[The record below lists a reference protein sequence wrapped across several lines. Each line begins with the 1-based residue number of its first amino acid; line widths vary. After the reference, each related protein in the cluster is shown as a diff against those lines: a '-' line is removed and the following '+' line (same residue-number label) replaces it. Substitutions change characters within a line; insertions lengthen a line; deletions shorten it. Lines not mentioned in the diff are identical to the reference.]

1 MLKENKNIH
10 AGHRGRLKKRF
21 AETQGKGFEDHELL
35 ELFLFY
41 SIPRND
47 TNATAHMLLDR
58 FGSLEGVM
66 AASTEELIQ
75 VDGIGKSTALLIKAG
90 FELHMRMLCDVPKN
104 ATFNTYEEIGEHV
117 VKLFTHI
124 KTETVMLLLFDKKGR
139 IIRTSTIAAGNT
151 DRAMVDMRKLLTF
164 SIADG
169 ASKAAMAHNH
179 PSGVTDASFDDR
191 VITMQ
196 VEELLRSLGIKLV
209 EHYIVADGNYAGIKH
224 NNLMS

>member
-1 MLKENKNIH
+1 MPRENKNVH
-10 AGHRGRLKKRF
+10 AGHRERLRKRF
-21 AETQGKGFEDHELL
+21 IDTQGKGFEDHEVL

-41 SIPRND
+41 SIPREN
-47 TNATAHMLLDR
+47 TNGLAHALLDR

-66 AASTEELIQ
+66 SASTEELMLAPG
-75 VDGIGKSTALLIKAG
+75 VGEKTALLLKAG
-90 FELHMRMLCDVPKN
+90 FELHMRMLCETPKSE
-104 ATFNTYEEIGEHV
+104 TFNTYEEIGEHV

-124 KTETVMLLLFDKKGR
+124 KTETVILILFNKKGR
-139 IIRTSTIAAGNT
+139 IIRTSTIAAGNQ
-151 DRAMVDMRKLLTF
+151 DRAMVDMRKLLTS

-196 VEELLRSLGIKLV
+196 VEELLRPLGIKLV
-209 EHYIVADGNYAGIKH
+209 EHYIVADGIYSGIKH
-224 NNLMS
+224 NNLMD